1 VNRNVAFNSS
11 GGMPRYMQVKLAL
24 RREIVEGPLAPGALL
39 PSERLLCE
47 RFGVS
52 NITVRRALR
61 DLVHDG
67 LIYRENGVGTFV
79 ASRMRKLRVALVFH
93 GFEEEGWRR
102 RSQMFGAL
110 IGSVGQ
116 ILWEQE
122 CTFSITDVLTE
133 KSLLDVL
140 ESIINEQTFDG
151 ILLRT
156 ASDPS
161 AAAIDM
167 LSAHSFPYVV
177 VKKRVPGRRANC
189 VVFDNRQSA
198 RIAITHLLELGH
210 RRIGC
215 ILGPRNSTTF
225 RDRADGYV
233 DALTE
238 WGLSVNDEWLR
249 FGSSTFEDAG
259 YEEGAALLDL
269 PAPPTA
275 VLVAADLMI
284 QGVYQAVKDRRR
296 RIPRQVALVGF
307 DEAGFGERYHPPL
320 TALSTT
326 EFDLGRASAQLLLQ
340 VLSGERSTPTEVVLE
355 PALTIRG
362 SSTVKRP
369 LLMKVPGPIWQHRAA
384 PSESAAPRLSTCT

>member
-1 VNRNVAFNSS
+1 LEVNRNVPLNSF
-11 GGMPRYMQVKLAL
+11 GALPRYMQVKVAL
-24 RREIVEGPLAPGALL
+24 RREIVEGPLAPGDLL

-61 DLVHDG
+61 DLVQDG

-79 ASRMRKLRVALVFH
+79 ASPIRKLRVALVFQ

-116 ILWEQE
+116 VLWEQG
-122 CTFSITDVLTE
+122 CTFSITDVLNE

-140 ESIINEQTFDG
+140 DSIINEQTFDG

-161 AAAIDM
+161 AAAID
-167 LSAHSFPYVV
+167 LLTERSFPYVV
-177 VKKRVPGRRANC
+177 VKKRVPGRHANC
-189 VVFDNRQSA
+189 VVLDNHQSA
-198 RIAITHLLELGH
+198 RMATAHLLELGH

-215 ILGPRNSTTF
+215 ILGPRSSTTF
-225 RDRADGYV
+225 RDRADGYA
-233 DALTE
+233 DALSE
-238 WGLSVNDEWLR
+238 WGLSVNDDWLR
-249 FGSSTFEDAG
+249 FGTSTFEDAG
-259 YEEGAALLDL
+259 YAEGAALLDL
-269 PAPPTA
+269 PTPPTA
-275 VLVAADLMI
+275 VLVGVDLMI

-307 DEAGFGERYHPPL
+307 DEAGFGERYDPPL
-320 TALSTT
+320 TAVSTT
-326 EFDLGRASAQLLLQ
+326 EYDLGRASARLLMQ

-355 PALTIRG
+355 PALTIR
-362 SSTVKRP
+362 SSTGNKP
-369 LLMKVPGPIWQHRAA
+369 LLMEVRGV
-384 PSESAAPRLSTCT
+384 RL